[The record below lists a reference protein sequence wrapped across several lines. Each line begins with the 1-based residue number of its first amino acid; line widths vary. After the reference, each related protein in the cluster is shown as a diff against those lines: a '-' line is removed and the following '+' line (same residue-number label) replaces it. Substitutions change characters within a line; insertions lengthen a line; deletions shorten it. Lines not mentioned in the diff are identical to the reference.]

1 MRGFWHTLPIRDRE
15 TLLEVCEEL
24 TPDIRRRWALRKQKQ
39 IEAKLLRID
48 EDCRLRDRVEQRNAA
63 ILDSVPR
70 IQTLDAL
77 EDEERALVGERE
89 RLKMLKQQLRLY
101 REVFRVREAQPRFF
115 RSTYAT
121 LEEVRDKVREL
132 ILLANEHPA
141 LLGA

>member
-1 MRGFWHTLPIRDRE
+1 MKTYDGLLAGMRGFWHTLPIRDRE

-70 IQTLDAL
+70 IQTLDA
-77 EDEERALVGERE
+77 ERSLGSAKPSLASFDRPTPPWKRSET
-89 RLKMLKQQLRLY
+89 
-101 REVFRVREAQPRFF
+101 RFV
-115 RSTYAT
+115 S
-121 LEEVRDKVREL
+121 
-132 ILLANEHPA
+132 
-141 LLGA
+141 